1 MRNLFLAL
9 RASLFYTGYAL
20 LTIWFCGTGVL
31 FFKFLPYNIR
41 SRYIL
46 GWNVCTI
53 YWARCVLGL
62 KFVIH
67 GRENLPNN
75 QSYVALS
82 KHQSQWETYF
92 LQYFLAPVCIVL
104 KKELLKVPVF
114 GWGLALVEP
123 IAIDRSNPKQAL
135 KKIQTDGVATI
146 AKGRNVLIF
155 PEGTRINPGQT
166 SNYARGGANIA
177 VAAQAPII
185 PIAHNAGVYWP
196 ADKFLK
202 YPGTIHIV
210 IGQPIDTTDKTSREV
225 NDLAKQW
232 IESEVAKLPN
242 QR

>member
-1 MRNLFLAL
+1 M
-9 RASLFYTGYAL
+9 
-20 LTIWFCGTGVL
+20 
-31 FFKFLPYNIR
+31 
-41 SRYIL
+41 
-46 GWNVCTI
+46 
-53 YWARCVLGL
+53 
-62 KFVIH
+62 
-67 GRENLPNN
+67 
-75 QSYVALS
+75 
-82 KHQSQWETYF
+82 
-92 LQYFLAPVCIVL
+92 L